1 MIKSSTKGFTLI
13 EIVVAV
19 AIVGVLAAVATVFY
33 KDYVTR
39 SRVSEALV
47 FADAGRTR
55 LEVDWAAGQRRSQQ
69 EDLLNAA
76 GKPVDM
82 MTGLTWVRGT
92 PADAYVGYIMAEM
105 NLPGFGKRKVLA
117 LELRSTGDWHCVG
130 AARFAKPEESLDE
143 KYLPAQCRD
152 GQAVAK
158 VGAPASQPVAPT
170 GQAAA
175 PAVACPTG
183 QDKVQTTDAKGIAI
197 SLCLPACPAGQT
209 RNAQDPSRCDPPAQ
223 PLVQCQPNEM
233 PYNGPWGG
241 ACNRVCN
248 SGQFYDP
255 ASPTKCS
262 ATPPAAAQPPAAQP
276 TNPAPA
282 GVTPKETL
290 LNNVKYELQVVP
302 PMQMAGASTKDTI
315 CLRLAPGQNPPA
327 PVKVTPCPPGT
338 LPNGSGWCRPISICA
353 INPVA
358 PNGKP
363 DANTC
368 PPGMVYYLAGQPA
381 VGPSGLTGAGAATGN
396 ALPKNWDNSRGV
408 CVDPQQDGSG
418 ITYSR
423 QYNLPSTPALAY
435 KAVQC
440 EACSGPVAICENL
453 HRTVTCQWPMNVCAN
468 ELTNHADT
476 GRQVVRGCSNIQNAY
491 TEWFQKFSANDKCV
505 NFNENFVYTADFY
518 CSYSCSGDKCNAR
531 VNPAAKWSNLK

>member
-1 MIKSSTKGFTLI
+1 MIKSPTKGFTLI

-55 LEVDWAAGQRRSQQ
+55 LEVDWAADQRSGQQK
-69 EDLLNAA
+69 DLLNAA

-152 GQAVAK
+152 GVAVAK

-175 PAVACPTG
+175 PAVACPAG

-209 RNAQDPSRCDPPAQ
+209 RNAQDPSRCDAPAGRPTSQ
-223 PLVQCQPNEM
+223 ADCQPNEAFSISM
-233 PYNGPWGG
+233 GRCFKR
-241 ACNRVCN
+241 CNVGWYFIAG
-248 SGQFYDP
+248 SSQ
-255 ASPTKCS
+255 CS
-262 ATPPAAAQPPAAQP
+262 STPPAAAQPPAVAPTPAAQP
-276 TNPAPA
+276 PQAPSGQAGCAALNADGSLPAAKVSALPCPA
-282 GVTPKETL
+282 GYKPNPTGCSLVKVCATP
-290 LNNVKYELQVVP
+290 VVP
-302 PMQMAGASTKDTI
+302 TG
-315 CLRLAPGQNPPA
+315 
-327 PVKVTPCPPGT
+327 
-338 LPNGSGWCRPISICA
+338 
-353 INPVA
+353 
-358 PNGKP
+358 GKP

-368 PPGMVYYLAGQPA
+368 PPGTSYRLTDGVLFGPGQDVKPIDVSKGECLYAGN
-381 VGPSGLTGAGAATGN
+381 GN
-396 ALPKNWDNSRGV
+396 PVLQTNVEYAD
-408 CVDPQQDGSG
+408 
-418 ITYSR
+418 R
-423 QYNLPSTPALAY
+423 Q
-435 KAVQC
+435 C
-440 EACSGPVAICENL
+440 
-453 HRTVTCQWPMNVCAN
+453 HVCAGPPVLCEVLHQSTTCKWPN
-468 ELTNHADT
+468 NICGTQVMNHLDGT
-476 GRQVVRGCSNIQNAY
+476 RSVLRGCANA
-491 TEWFQKFSANDKCV
+491 EWANTQWLQDSADNTKCDTV
-505 NFNENFVYTADFY
+505 GVGNQHLNFVCRFA
-518 CSYSCSGDKCNAR
+518 CIGPNCNNTLR
-531 VNPAAKWSNLK
+531 PAQSTEYKLR